1 MNDFDRTIQWFDL
14 NNNDL
19 FQFDKS
25 ERQVIIF
32 CYYIKQIASE
42 SNFVS
47 LMNELKT
54 HDNNLNPFMK
64 MTLFEIN
71 IN

>member
-42 SNFVS
+42 SILS
-47 LMNELKT
+47 LMNELKN